1 MVPAGSRWISRVP
14 RYSGADSTRYATS
27 LTGLSPSAA
36 LLPRSF
42 CCRSSVSLSSVL
54 QPRLPRRHGAGLG
67 YSAFAR
73 HYLHYHF
80 CFLFLRV
87 MRCFSSPGS
96 PCAPRSAAITRG
108 GLPHSEI
115 RGSAGI
121 CPSPR
126 LIAACHVLLRLQE
139 PRHPSC
145 ALFSFPFSFCR
156 SSQSARSD
164 NFARF
169 RLLRYLARSV
179 ALALS

>member
-14 RYSGADSTRYATS
+14 RYSGADSTRSATS

-42 CCRSSVSLSSVL
+42 CCRSSVSFLSVL
-54 QPRLPRRHGAGLG
+54 QPRLPRCHGAGLG
-67 YSAFAR
+67 FGAFAR

-96 PCAPRSAAITRG
+96 PCALRSAAIARG

-156 SSQSARSD
+156 RSQ
-164 NFARF
+164 
-169 RLLRYLARSV
+169 LLRSTPLCPLMLARDV
-179 ALALS
+179 